1 MHEFMKSALEW
12 VLDKEEKAARNCA
25 VSDADIDK
33 QIKMLE
39 AKKAKYEREC
49 NDMLHEFEHLITRLN
64 AIKGKSCAG
73 G

>member
-39 AKKAKYEREC
+39 AKKQGNRA
-49 NDMLHEFEHLITRLN
+49 
-64 AIKGKSCAG
+64 
-73 G
+73 